1 MKNFLMLV
9 FTAVYFVIF
18 FFVVDRLF
26 TLLPLNCRFAR
37 PQMFHVEHFAAFH
50 RKMPVPA
57 CPFPAFAAGGFCFLA
72 RKAA

>member
-26 TLLPLNCRFAR
+26 TLLPLNGLVNILALVCLFIA
-37 PQMFHVEHFAAFH
+37 
-50 RKMPVPA
+50 
-57 CPFPAFAAGGFCFLA
+57 FLA
-72 RKAA
+72 SVGLAQFTVHKIKELNGK